1 MITQRE
7 YIEACRVRFRMDD
20 VTEIM
25 PAALWIWDTIIAP
38 LQAELKE
45 AEERVD
51 VLESELTQAEER
63 AEDANSGFNKGL
75 DY

>member
-1 MITQRE
+1 VITQLE
-7 YIEACRVRFRMDD
+7 YIEACRVRFNMDD

-25 PAALWIWDTIIAP
+25 PAAIWIWNNYIAP
-38 LQAELKE
+38 LQAELK
-45 AEERVD
+45 
-51 VLESELTQAEER
+51 QAEER